1 MGCMWVEVA
10 GGVGGGWG
18 GGAAMAYFTHT
29 GTEYTYEALRRHL
42 AEGRLKKLYRK
53 HNFDI
58 NRYQELQVRTPPRR
72 CARNV
77 LTLLLLQRAVVQT
90 EVELAAPEVHL
101 LKFQTP
107 ALQ

>member
-1 MGCMWVEVA
+1 
-10 GGVGGGWG
+10 
-18 GGAAMAYFTHT
+18 MAYFTHT

-58 NRYQELQVRTPPRR
+58 NRYQELQVRTPPLRVDAHDGSSGSWTR
-72 CARNV
+72 GYPP
-77 LTLLLLQRAVVQT
+77 LTLLLQRAVVQT

-101 LKFQTP
+101 LKFQTL